1 MDETR
6 YRLWKNED
14 GATAIEYAIVA
25 SLIAGVIGLTVSV
38 LGGAVLNMFTAAT
51 AMFP

>member
-6 YRLWKNED
+6 YRLWKNEE
-14 GATAIEYAIVA
+14 GATAVEYAIVA
-25 SLIAGVIGLTVSV
+25 ALIAGVIGLTVSV
-38 LGGAVLNMFTAAT
+38 LGGVVLNMFTVAA